1 MNNNQISSRIVS
13 GDSLLVEP
21 NPKVSFFKGPVQFIH
36 TFFDKWYLI
45 KNMVKKNLKAK
56 YKRAYLGFAW
66 TVIEPFLLSAVYY
79 VLFTILAGRPDPKY
93 SLYVIVG
100 VIVWGHFGRSLQ
112 ATVNSLTNGGNLI
125 KNVYFPREIFA
136 ITPVLANLFI
146 SLISFFAIIP
156 VMIYLDVTPNHT
168 IWMVPVG
175 LLLTTIL
182 ALGVGLMMAPI
193 NAISED
199 VSHLFKFIVR
209 AGFFLSPVMW
219 TYEMLLERAGGT
231 SLADWAM
238 LNPMVIPITL
248 VRHGVEG
255 TPVEFETLHLIY
267 AISFTVLSL
276 LLGSAIFKRCEARVV
291 KYL

>member
-1 MNNNQISSRIVS
+1 
-13 GDSLLVEP
+13 
-21 NPKVSFFKGPVQFIH
+21 
-36 TFFDKWYLI
+36 
-45 KNMVKKNLKAK
+45 MVKKTLKAR
-56 YKRAYLGFAW
+56 YRRAYLGYAW
-66 TVIEPFLLSAVYY
+66 TFIEPFLLSAVYY
-79 VLFTILAGRPDPKY
+79 VLFTIIAGQPDPKY

-125 KNVYFPREIFA
+125 KNVYFPREIYA

-146 SLISFFAIIP
+146 SLLSLSAIVP

-175 LLLTTIL
+175 LLLATIL
-182 ALGVGLMMAPI
+182 AMGVGLIMAPI
-193 NAISED
+193 NAISQD

-209 AGFFLSPVMW
+209 AGFFVSPVMW
-219 TYEMLLERAGGT
+219 TYEMMLERASGGW
-231 SLADWAM
+231 LDLVM

-255 TPVEFETLHLIY
+255 TPIEFETLHLIY
-267 AISFTVLSL
+267 AVSFAVLSL